1 MAWFTWAVADNAL
14 PLEAPNPMFDPL
26 FSAVARIAAATYT
39 ATSADGAATVVVGGD
54 QRVRSVQV
62 LRGDI
67 GPLRVGVAIS
77 QATNAALELAR
88 RGSVAELKPLSGLGE
103 TLQRALHGE
112 DVTR

>member
-1 MAWFTWAVADNAL
+1 VADNEF
-14 PLEAPNPMFDPL
+14 PLEAPDPMADPL
-26 FSAVARIAAATYT
+26 FAAVARIAAATYT
-39 ATSADGAATVVVGGD
+39 ATSVDGAATVVVGGD

-62 LRGDI
+62 LRSDN

-88 RGSVAELKPLSGLGE
+88 RGSVEELKSLEGLGE
-103 TLQRALHGE
+103 TLQRALNGE

>member
-1 MAWFTWAVADNAL
+1 MADNEF
-14 PLEAPNPMFDPL
+14 PLEAPNPMADPL
-26 FSAVARIAAATYT
+26 FAAVSRIAAATYT

-62 LRGDI
+62 LRSDN
-67 GPLRVGVAIS
+67 GPLRVGVAIN

-88 RGSVAELKPLSGLGE
+88 RGSVEELQQLEGLGE
-103 TLQRALHGE
+103 TLQRGLDGE